1 MKQRIFILW
10 ASGNV
15 GRELIS
21 QVLRKDVKGNHVN
34 PSEIVGIANSDSYI
48 FDEGGVSLEILEDIS
63 SSRNSAISCF
73 SQNSTP
79 FDKIEDI
86 VDIVKN
92 AGLDWE
98 IVFADV
104 TAWKQELLDLHKKIL
119 LESQNFLVTANK
131 NPISLY
137 SQTDFN
143 ELTTYA
149 RRYDTNTT
157 VMGWAGIL
165 NFVHERTNGIADNI
179 HKIEGVFSWTL
190 WYILSEL
197 EKQEKTFSQIVRD
210 AKEQWYTEPN
220 PWDDLNWLDV
230 ARKLVILARYAWHE
244 IDITDVQVNPLVWL
258 QYAQYSGEE
267 FLNQLENEDA
277 SFSTQ
282 ASMAESQ
289 WKVLRYVAKMNYA
302 GEKLSLEVWL
312 MSVLKNS
319 DLGTLDGTSN
329 LALISTDILSEPLPH
344 VIKSRGA
351 GLAVTAGAVRVWISK
366 MLSSHLLTR

>member
-1 MKQRIFILW
+1 MTVKNFILS
-10 ASGNV
+10 AMSKP
-15 GRELIS
+15 RCRTLD
-21 QVLRKDVKGNHVN
+21 RKTGFN
-34 PSEIVGIANSDSYI
+34 PG
-48 FDEGGVSLEILEDIS
+48 
-63 SSRNSAISCF
+63 CF
-73 SQNSTP
+73 T
-79 FDKIEDI
+79 
-86 VDIVKN
+86 
-92 AGLDWE
+92 
-98 IVFADV
+98 
-104 TAWKQELLDLHKKIL
+104 
-119 LESQNFLVTANK
+119 
-131 NPISLY
+131 
-137 SQTDFN
+137 

-157 VMGWAGIL
+157 VMGWAWIL

-230 ARKLVILARYAWHE
+230 ARKLVILARYAGHE

-329 LALISTDILSEPLPH
+329 LAVISTDILSDPLPH

-351 GLAVTAGAVRVWISK
+351 GLAVTAGSVRVWISK